1 MTVET
6 LLDAGGVSAAGW
18 LQRKQ
23 IDQLDP
29 LRESPW
35 ARVYRARTPAGDSF
49 IVKVVTRPGNPTGRL
64 PALLSQRA
72 PGLCPKLIAALP
84 QRGLYLY
91 EDLERDRMDPPQDP
105 TSIAI
110 LSAYGAL
117 QAQFANDPTLAE
129 ALPRHSAEKTLDAAL
144 GLVKA
149 DAPDAPGNIF
159 ALMPPDR
166 RASLGR
172 MLARFEPAL
181 RRMAALI
188 DQTPAT
194 LNHTDLN
201 SGNLHIRASG
211 QMCLMDWDD
220 AILSAPG
227 WSLPMVFS
235 GLPGLRDAF
244 AQMDDPSQRGPAVA
258 ALRSY
263 LRLLTKSGHYTR
275 EMLTACLPASACFGV
290 LKYITDMAPYR
301 LPSAETEQAVL
312 NYALRRLDG
321 LERYLEA
328 SVPAQL
334 APPAEGMT
342 AFPEVWIDDP
352 QGDPDSLRRAADL
365 FRENG
370 ALMIRNCV
378 PASQIAA
385 IRAEF
390 EAGWPAHE
398 QAIAA
403 GSALRVGD
411 RRFMVTLG
419 TEGALGRAEVLAP
432 PVLMALLDQVLGK
445 GFILG
450 SLTTVVSLP
459 GSDPQHWHCDNDSLF
474 PEADNL
480 LTPAFSIAVIL
491 PLIAL
496 TPDIGATEVKPGSH
510 IRADA
515 DAPPLPSAVPTPNPG
530 DCYLMDSRV
539 MHRGLANRS
548 DVKRPILSLVYQ
560 RPWYRDYQNFNQQK
574 PLTISESTVRALPKN
589 RQGLVRWAV

>member
-1 MTVET
+1 MTVDT
-6 LLDAGGVSAAGW
+6 LLDAAGVSAEGW

-23 IDQLDP
+23 IDRLD
-29 LRESPW
+29 LLSASPW
-35 ARVYRARTPAGDSF
+35 ARVYRATTTTGDSF
-49 IVKVVTRPGNPTGRL
+49 IVKVVTRPGNPTDRL

-72 PGLCPKLIAALP
+72 PGLCPKVIAALP
-84 QRGLYLY
+84 QRGMYLY
-91 EDLERDRMDPPQDP
+91 EDLERDRMDPRQEP

-117 QAQFANDPTLAE
+117 QAQFAMDPALAE
-129 ALPRHSAEKTLDAAL
+129 ALPRHSADKTLDDAL
-144 GLVKA
+144 RLAKA

-166 RASLGR
+166 RHSIGR
-172 MLARFEPAL
+172 MLGRFEPAL
-181 RRMAALI
+181 RQMAALI

-211 QMCLMDWDD
+211 HLCLMDWDD

-227 WSLPMVFS
+227 WSLPMLFS
-235 GLPGLRDAF
+235 GLPGLREALSQIDDA
-244 AQMDDPSQRGPAVA
+244 SQRGPAVA

-263 LRLLTKSGHYTR
+263 IRLLTGSGHYTR
-275 EMLTACLPASACFGV
+275 EVLNACLPASACFGV

-301 LPSAETEQAVL
+301 LPSAQTEQAVL
-312 NYALRRLDG
+312 SYALRRLDG

-328 SVPAQL
+328 TVPAAL
-334 APPAEGMT
+334 AAPAGGVT
-342 AFPEVWIDDP
+342 PFPEVWIDDP
-352 QGDPDSLRRAADL
+352 QGDPDALRRAAGL
-365 FRENG
+365 FRANG

-378 PASQIAA
+378 PASRIAT
-385 IRAEF
+385 IHDEF

-411 RRFMVTLG
+411 RRYMVTLG

-432 PVLMALLDQVLGK
+432 PVLMALLDDVLGPK
-445 GFILG
+445 FILG

-474 PEADNL
+474 PETGSL

-496 TPDIGATEVKPGSH
+496 TSEIGATEVKPGSH
-510 IRADA
+510 LRPDR
-515 DAPPLPSAVPTPNPG
+515 DAPPLPSAVPAPNPG
-530 DCYLMDSRV
+530 DCYLMDSRL
-539 MHRGLANRS
+539 MHRGLANQS
-548 DVKRPILSLVYQ
+548 SVKRPILSLVYH
-560 RPWYRDYQNFNQQK
+560 RDYQNFNQQK
-574 PLTISESTVRALPKN
+574 ALTISETTVKALPED
-589 RQGLVRWAV
+589 RQALVRWAV